1 MPLHNRALR
10 EAGTRWDDGSSV
22 AESWFHGPRARDFI
36 DEVAAFLQREFA
48 KESRFVIKD
57 PRICRLMPLWLQ
69 ALARFGAEV
78 SVILPLRHPD
88 AVATS
93 LWQRDGMPRS
103 TAHLLWL
110 RYVLDAESWTRGLN
124 RAFVAYDRLILDWRA
139 EQARMSGRLG
149 IAWPRD
155 VASAAEDIDRF
166 VNPGLRHHVG
176 GEAASSPSAM
186 SAYLCEAWPLFAAMA
201 ADGAPPDVEMFLD
214 ALRERLDGLSE
225 SHPSLHWRQ
234 AAFSQVGR
242 LWSRM
247 RQWRLHTT
255 VLRSEGSQLSGAGV
269 RAPRDP
275 AEAKADCRQTR
286 EFIGKLR

>member
-1 MPLHNRALR
+1 
-10 EAGTRWDDGSSV
+10 
-22 AESWFHGPRARDFI
+22 
-36 DEVAAFLQREFA
+36 
-48 KESRFVIKD
+48 
-57 PRICRLMPLWLQ
+57 
-69 ALARFGAEV
+69 
-78 SVILPLRHPD
+78 
-88 AVATS
+88 
-93 LWQRDGMPRS
+93 
-103 TAHLLWL
+103 
-110 RYVLDAESWTRGLN
+110 
-124 RAFVAYDRLILDWRA
+124 
-139 EQARMSGRLG
+139 MSGQLG

-155 VASAAEDIDRF
+155 VASAAADIGSSI
-166 VNPGLRHHVG
+166 PGF
-176 GEAASSPSAM
+176 ATMSAAKSASSPSAM

-201 ADGAPPDVEMFLD
+201 TDGAPPDVEMFLD

-242 LWSRM
+242 LLSRM